1 MQKSTKGRRILP
13 ARAANKARDKGP
25 AAPLAEA
32 LASALTPPPA
42 KLAEAAK
49 PEAKP
54 AEAPKPA
61 EVSAPPKS
69 TEPAGPARRSPERS
83 AHHTMLREFTF
94 PDGRKFTLHRHS
106 VHWAT
111 PNKEDPEN
119 TTLVGIKGG
128 DKPVPLKIVYADF
141 IAWWRGERQPTPSNA
156 LSCG

>member
-13 ARAANKARDKGP
+13 ARAANKAGDKGP

-61 EVSAPPKS
+61 E
-69 TEPAGPARRSPERS
+69 PARRSPERP

-141 IAWWRGERQPTPSNA
+141 IAWWRGERQHFDNPLERT
-156 LSCG
+156 